1 MADFA
6 SLGLGRLP
14 GLRAS
19 YQRGT
24 LDEFNVLEDPFAQF
38 SLWFDEAVNG
48 GLREPNAMTLATV
61 DAQGRPD
68 ARIVLLKGAD
78 AGGLCFYTNYGSTKG
93 QQLAS
98 RPEAALVFFWNEF
111 ERQVR
116 VRGSVERVDRE
127 ESAAYFATRPRASQ
141 LGAWVSKQ
149 SQVLSGRGE
158 IEARLA
164 ELDQR
169 FAGTEIPLP
178 DFWGGFRLV
187 PREFEF
193 WQGRESRLHDR
204 IRYRREGSQ
213 WIRERLSP

>member
-6 SLGLGRLP
+6 SSGLGRLP

-24 LDEFNVLEDPFAQF
+24 LDESNAWEDPFAQF

-61 DAQGRPD
+61 DESGRPD

-78 AGGLCFYTNYGSTKG
+78 ARGFCFYTNYGSAKG
-93 QQLAS
+93 RQLATC
-98 RPEAALVFFWNEF
+98 PEAALVFFWNEF

-116 VRGSVERVDRE
+116 VRGAVERVSRE
-127 ESAAYFATRPRASQ
+127 SSAEYFATRPRASQ
-141 LGAWVSKQ
+141 LGAWVSRQ
-149 SQVLSGRGE
+149 SEVLSSRDE
-158 IEARLA
+158 IETRLA
-164 ELDQR
+164 ELDQQ
-169 FAGTEIPLP
+169 FTGAEIPLP

-204 IRYRREGSQ
+204 LRYRREGSQ

>member
-6 SLGLGRLP
+6 SSGLGRLP

-24 LDEFNVLEDPFAQF
+24 LDESNVLEDPFAQF

-61 DAQGRPD
+61 DEQGRPD

-78 AGGLCFYTNYGSTKG
+78 SRGLCFYTNYGSTKA